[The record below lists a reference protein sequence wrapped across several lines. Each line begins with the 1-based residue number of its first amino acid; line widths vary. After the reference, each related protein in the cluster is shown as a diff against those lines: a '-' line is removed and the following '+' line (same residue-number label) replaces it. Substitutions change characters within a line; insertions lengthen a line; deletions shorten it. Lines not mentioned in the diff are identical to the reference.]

1 MDLAFI
7 TNLVEK
13 HEGRRKTVYHD
24 TVGKPT
30 IGVGWNLEDS
40 DSDVI
45 SSHFG
50 LNLADLKSGTAAL
63 TDDQI
68 NQVRDY
74 QINECVLAARRIF
87 PNFDTMP
94 TNPQAVIVDMLFNLG
109 ETRFSKFKDTIA
121 FLKSGSWGAAANC
134 LKFSLWFHQVGRRA
148 TEDVALLNAA

>member
-24 TVGKPT
+24 TVDKPT

-45 SSHFG
+45 AGHFG
-50 LNLADLKSGTAAL
+50 LDLADIKNGTPL

-74 QINECVLAARRIF
+74 QINECILAARRIF

-94 TNPQAVIVDMLFNLG
+94 ANPQAVIVDMLFNLG
-109 ETRFSKFKDTIA
+109 ETRFLNFKNTIG
-121 FLKSGSWGAAANC
+121 FLKAGNWKQAANG
-134 LKFSLWFHQVGRRA
+134 LMLSLWFHQVGRRA
-148 TEDVALLNAA
+148 TEDIALLNS